1 MQRILLTLGDSWPEG
16 AELNFGDKRYGELI
30 QTALEYDKFYNYGSA
45 GASNEDMMYKLQ
57 RYIAES
63 HEPGNQ
69 VTAVFFL
76 TNPARTAHFP
86 RFFSWEAD
94 LNTKMKEVYLHFYRK
109 EHEVMRSSSAVST
122 LQAWCSNL
130 GFDDYYFSGW
140 VRYPAWLPG
149 TNTDKIWAQGNETA
163 ADWFGA
169 SKHNGEHLLDVKDN
183 AFIRP
188 NFAHPNQI
196 GHELIAN
203 KLIEWISRTR

>member
-1 MQRILLTLGDSWPEG
+1 MQQILLTLGDIWPEG
-16 AELNFGDKRYGELI
+16 AELNFGDNRYGELI
-30 QTALEYDKFYNYGSA
+30 QTALGYDKFYNYGSA
-45 GASNEDMMYKLQ
+45 GASNEDMMYQLQ

-63 HEPGNQ
+63 HEPGNR

-188 NFAHPNQI
+188 NFAHPNQL

>member
-1 MQRILLTLGDSWPEG
+1 MQQILLTLGDSWPEG

-30 QTALEYDKFYNYGSA
+30 QDVLGYDKFYNYGSA
-45 GASNEDMMYKLQ
+45 GASNEDMMYQLQ

-109 EHEVMRSSSAVST
+109 EHEVIRSSSTVSA
-122 LQAWCSNL
+122 LQAWCANL

-140 VRYPAWLPG
+140 VRYPVWLPG
-149 TNTDKIWAQGNETA
+149 TNTNKIWAHGNETA

-183 AFIRP
+183 RYIHP
-188 NFAHPNQI
+188 NFAHPNQS

-203 KLIEWISRTR
+203 KLTGWISQTR

>member
-45 GASNEDMMYKLQ
+45 GASNEDMMYQLQ

-140 VRYPAWLPG
+140 VRYPVWLPG
-149 TNTDKIWAQGNETA
+149 TNTDKIWAQGNETV

-188 NFAHPNQI
+188 NFAHPNQL